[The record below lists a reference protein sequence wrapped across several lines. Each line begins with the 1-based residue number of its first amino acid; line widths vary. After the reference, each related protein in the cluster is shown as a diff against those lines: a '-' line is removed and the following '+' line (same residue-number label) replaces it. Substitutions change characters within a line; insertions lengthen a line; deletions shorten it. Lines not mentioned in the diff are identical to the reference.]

1 MGFGRV
7 QRPFPV
13 FVGIAEEVS
22 KSAMWLVEEETPT
35 G

>member
-1 MGFGRV
+1 MGV
-7 QRPFPV
+7 MQPNSPV